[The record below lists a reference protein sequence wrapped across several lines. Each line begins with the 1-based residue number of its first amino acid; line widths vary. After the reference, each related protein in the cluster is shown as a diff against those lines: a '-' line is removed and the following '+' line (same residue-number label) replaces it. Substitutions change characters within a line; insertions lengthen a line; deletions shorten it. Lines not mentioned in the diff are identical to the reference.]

1 MAIRGIEGDF
11 SPIDPVKGK
20 KTTASAKEVSGGKD
34 KVHVS
39 GEAKSLY
46 ASGQSKRLDEIRERL
61 NAGYY
66 FSPEVTDKIVDRL
79 MVDILKTV

>member
-1 MAIRGIEGDF
+1 MLR
-11 SPIDPVKGK
+11 
-20 KTTASAKEVSGGKD
+20 
-34 KVHVS
+34 
-39 GEAKSLY
+39 AKSLY